1 MSYLQEKLILKDQVE
16 RTTNAIPCPDCNGYA
31 DRDKCTPEELK
42 LVNCCGRTYEC
53 CGRVF
58 VCRIC
63 KKRILAQADAPE
75 ME

>member
-1 MSYLQEKLILKDQVE
+1 MQNKKLYILEDSVKRDVD
-16 RTTNAIPCPDCNGYA
+16 AIPCPDCNGYA
-31 DRDKCTPEELK
+31 DRGKCTPNELK
-42 LVNCCGRTYEC
+42 LVNCSERVTEC

-63 KKRILAQADAPE
+63 KKRILAKAEAPE